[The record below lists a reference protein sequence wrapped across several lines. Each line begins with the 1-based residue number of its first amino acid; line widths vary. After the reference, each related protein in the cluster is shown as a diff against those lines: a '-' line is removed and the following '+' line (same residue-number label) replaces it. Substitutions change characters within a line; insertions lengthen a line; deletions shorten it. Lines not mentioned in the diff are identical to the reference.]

1 MAGPRNPVPQKP
13 VYVRLIGWWYLCLG
27 LAFAALAWR
36 NELLGASRLGVV
48 LRCVVAAGFA
58 ILGILTLRSPKQR

>member
-1 MAGPRNPVPQKP
+1 MAEPRKP

-36 NELLGASRLGVV
+36 NLLFGLSRVGIV
-48 LRCVVAAGFA
+48 LRLVVAAGFA
-58 ILGILTLRSPKQR
+58 LLGIMTLRSAKKR